1 RHPHRD
7 HDGRR
12 RPPRRRMAPR
22 PRRAH
27 AGPVGR
33 WPRAARR
40 AARRGALPGPH
51 ARLRHGRQPIGGG
64 DRDARAVPRG
74 RRRRAVRLS
83 ASRDARALREPDAP
97 SRRLIDEAVTRS
109 AYPGG
114 ASGGGAPLS
123 QCQRDKE
130 RAMRDEV
137 DQILIE
143 SLLVGAAEA
152 LTETAT
158 ELLEL
163 RRGWVEHDAPP
174 HAVEWLDD
182 LVARLGWWSGRLAA
196 AAE

>member
-1 RHPHRD
+1 
-7 HDGRR
+7 
-12 RPPRRRMAPR
+12 
-22 PRRAH
+22 
-27 AGPVGR
+27 
-33 WPRAARR
+33 
-40 AARRGALPGPH
+40 
-51 ARLRHGRQPIGGG
+51 
-64 DRDARAVPRG
+64 
-74 RRRRAVRLS
+74 
-83 ASRDARALREPDAP
+83 
-97 SRRLIDEAVTRS
+97 
-109 AYPGG
+109 
-114 ASGGGAPLS
+114 
-123 QCQRDKE
+123 
-130 RAMRDEV
+130 MRDEV